1 VALIILSSLQLLG
14 IILIA
19 VMVYAIGDQ
28 LSKK

>member
-1 VALIILSSLQLLG
+1 MALIILSSLQLLG